1 MGVYGTFM
9 AETPD
14 DYGWGTEGGI
24 PQNVI
29 VGTAEEVVTQL
40 REFIDLYG
48 ITDIATSGLP
58 PGIDPE
64 FMGANLERLAADVIP
79 HLR

>member
-14 DYGWGTEGGI
+14 DYGWGSEGGI
-24 PQNVI
+24 PQTVNI
-29 VGTAEEVVTQL
+29 GNAEEVTKEL
-40 REFIDLYG
+40 SEFIHLYG
-48 ITDIATSGLP
+48 MPDIATSGLP

-64 FMGANLERLAADVIP
+64 FMARNLERLASEVIP
-79 HLR
+79 HLK

>member
-1 MGVYGTFM
+1 M

-14 DYGWGTEGGI
+14 DYGWGSEGGI

-29 VGTAEEVVTQL
+29 IGTADEVVKELTD
-40 REFIDLYG
+40 FIELYG

-64 FMGANLERLAADVIP
+64 FMARNLERLAAEVIP
-79 HLR
+79 LLK